1 MEQITGLEPATQPWK
16 GWMLPLHYICILIM
30 LVSNSLYFSTHTL
43 SSTLLLL
50 SPKCTGEAQ
59 KIYLCLLEERPRI
72 FKCSRQHRDYLTLQ
86 SPLKICDAFFDYGV
100 ITKYISSFIQDTCFD
115 PGWARTITTTIT
127 RPLVLPKLNY

>member
-30 LVSNSLYFSTHTL
+30 LGQLLPYFQRAHYQARGFFFHL
-43 SSTLLLL
+43 
-50 SPKCTGEAQ
+50 TGEAP
-59 KIYLCLLEERPRI
+59 KFYLCLLEERPRI

-115 PGWARTITTTIT
+115 SGWTRTTIT
-127 RPLVLPKLNY
+127 KPPVLS